1 VLKASVER
9 RYKDKDG
16 AWKSSQSFSRNEI
29 PLAVYVLERAFEA
42 IVNEETAQ
50 NGDGGNGVGEE
61 AVEKWMRK
69 EWHKAASRR
78 HWAADR
84 KARWADWREQHS
96 RGVARDGAGQP
107 ERVSVTPAKVW
118 VRGRVPGGFLDWV
131 ERHWAHD
138 NETKAMLSECC
149 FEEWERPRGNGG
161 GAGKA
166 TRPA

>member
-1 VLKASVER
+1 MVIKMDVSQFPEQSAKA
-9 RYKDKDG
+9 
-16 AWKSSQSFSRNEI
+16 AWAEEI
-29 PLAVYVLERAFEA
+29 ERAIDNVKRTEF
-42 IVNEETAQ
+42 
-50 NGDGGNGVGEE
+50 D
-61 AVEKWMRK
+61 KWMRK
-69 EWHKAASRR
+69 EWHKAGSRR
-78 HWAADR
+78 EWSADR
-84 KARWADWREQHS
+84 KARWLDWREQHS